1 MPERAD
7 KAEVEAVEEEVNDR
21 RDSTDDVDLW
31 TANATADRALVE
43 EMEIV
48 IKRA

>member
-7 KAEVEAVEEEVNDR
+7 KAEVAEDEEVKDR
-21 RDSTDDVDLW
+21 RDSTDYVDLW

-43 EMEIV
+43 KMEII